1 MNEETTQP
9 EQTSVKSIRVGLIG
23 YGFAGKTFHAPL
35 LRSIPGLALT
45 VIGSSKA
52 EAVLA
57 AFPEVEV
64 CSPEA
69 VTTHPEVDLVVVATP
84 NESHF
89 PLAAAALR
97 AGKHVVV
104 DKPFTVTLAEAREL
118 VKIASESN
126 KLLSVF
132 QNRRWYSEVLAT
144 REILQSGL
152 LGEVS
157 HYECHMDR
165 FRPNVRQRWREN
177 PGPGAGLW
185 FDLGPHLIDQAL
197 HFFGM
202 PNSVSASFANLRP
215 GAQTDDWGHV
225 LLSYDRLRVI
235 LHSSLLVSW
244 GQAAGGPRSILH
256 GTRATWAKFGE
267 DVQEAQLIAGMV
279 PTDPGFG
286 VDFNPGILFDGATG
300 EKREIPAPIGDQ
312 RPYYAE
318 LRDAI
323 LQGRPAPIS
332 GEHGVAV
339 MAILETCFESAAR
352 GQVLPIPLTPEELAR
367 WNQAN
372 SQNAQATAPANG

>member
-1 MNEETTQP
+1 
-9 EQTSVKSIRVGLIG
+9 
-23 YGFAGKTFHAPL
+23 
-35 LRSIPGLALT
+35 
-45 VIGSSKA
+45 
-52 EAVLA
+52 
-57 AFPEVEV
+57 
-64 CSPEA
+64 
-69 VTTHPEVDLVVVATP
+69 
-84 NESHF
+84 
-89 PLAAAALR
+89 
-97 AGKHVVV
+97 
-104 DKPFTVTLAEAREL
+104 
-118 VKIASESN
+118 
-126 KLLSVF
+126 
-132 QNRRWYSEVLAT
+132 
-144 REILQSGL
+144 
-152 LGEVS
+152 
-157 HYECHMDR
+157 MDR

-197 HFFGM
+197 HLFGM

-225 LLSYDRLRVI
+225 LLNYDQPNRAHLRVV

-267 DVQEAQLIAGMV
+267 DVQEAQLIAGMF

-286 VDFNPGILFDGATG
+286 IDLTPGILYDGATG

-339 MAILETCFESAAR
+339 MAILETCFESSAR
-352 GQVLPIPLTPEELAR
+352 GQVLPIPLTPDEIAH

-372 SQNAQATAPANG
+372 PAIAPANG